1 MQSRVHFIPA
11 KPAKR
16 GKRVDIYCRVSTNDM
31 KQLNSLSAQV
41 SGLTRLVASNSQWLL
56 VDLYM
61 DIVSSKAGT
70 SRRGY
75 NQMLEDCQSHKL
87 EMIITKSIS
96 RFGRDT
102 VETLEALQLM
112 KDSGVRV
119 ISEQWNLDTA
129 DTNSELMISLVESF
143 AQAENESRSDNLKW
157 GLKQKAS
164 SGTSK
169 LFSEVLWL

>member
-1 MQSRVHFIPA
+1 MHFIPA

-16 GKRVDIYCRVSTNDM
+16 GKWVGIYCRASTNDM
-31 KQLNSLSAQV
+31 KQLNSLSAQL
-41 SGLTRLVASNSQWLL
+41 SALTRLVASNSQWLL

-61 DIVSSKAGT
+61 DIVSSKTCT

-102 VETLEALQLM
+102 FETLEALRLYN
-112 KDSGVRV
+112 
-119 ISEQWNLDTA
+119 IW
-129 DTNSELMISLVESF
+129 F
-143 AQAENESRSDNLKW
+143 W
-157 GLKQKAS
+157 
-164 SGTSK
+164 
-169 LFSEVLWL
+169 

>member
-1 MQSRVHFIPA
+1 MHFIPA

-16 GKRVDIYCRVSTNDM
+16 GKWVDIYCRVSTNDM
-31 KQLNSLSAQV
+31 KQLNSQSAQV
-41 SGLTRLVASNSQWLL
+41 SALTRLVASNSQWLL

-61 DIVSSKAGT
+61 DIVSSKACT

-75 NQMLEDCQSHKL
+75 NQMLKDCQSHKL

-143 AQAENESRSDNLKW
+143 AQAENESRSDSIKW

>member
-1 MQSRVHFIPA
+1 
-11 KPAKR
+11 
-16 GKRVDIYCRVSTNDM
+16 
-31 KQLNSLSAQV
+31 
-41 SGLTRLVASNSQWLL
+41 
-56 VDLYM
+56 
-61 DIVSSKAGT
+61 
-70 SRRGY
+70 
-75 NQMLEDCQSHKL
+75 MLEDCQSHKL
-87 EMIITKSIS
+87 EMIITKSIN

-102 VETLEALQLM
+102 VETLEALQLI

-119 ISEQWNLDTA
+119 IFEQGNLDTA

-143 AQAENESRSDNLKW
+143 AQAENESRSDNIKW